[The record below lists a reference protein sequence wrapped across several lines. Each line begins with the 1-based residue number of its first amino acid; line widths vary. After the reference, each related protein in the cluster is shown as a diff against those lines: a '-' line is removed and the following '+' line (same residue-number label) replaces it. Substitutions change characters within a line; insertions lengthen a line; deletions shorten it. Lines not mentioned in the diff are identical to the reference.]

1 MPAALL
7 PAAAFG
13 LIIGS
18 FLNVV
23 AFRLPGR
30 MSLSLPASHCPSCET
45 PIKPYDNIPL
55 LSWLILRGRC
65 RSCAESISARYPLV
79 EATTAALFVAVVAV
93 HHADTAALVL
103 GLVLVAFLVPIALID
118 LDHRIIPN
126 RLTLPAA
133 VLAIVLGTALDP
145 GGQVERLIAGAAAA
159 AVLGL
164 PALLRPTGMGMGDAK
179 LVGVLGLFLG
189 LAVVP
194 AFFVAFAVGTIVG
207 IAIIMRKGMAQGRK
221 TAVPFGPFLA
231 LGAVV
236 GVLAGNELVA
246 AYLGT
251 F

>member
-13 LIIGS
+13 LVIGS

-23 AFRLPGR
+23 AFRLPAK

-45 PIKPYDNIPL
+45 PIKAYDNVPL

-65 RSCAESISARYPLV
+65 RSCAEPISARYPIV
-79 EATTAALFVAVVAV
+79 EALTAALFAAVVAV
-93 HHADTAALVL
+93 HHADSAALVL

-118 LDHRIIPN
+118 IDHRIIPN

-133 VLAIVLGTALDP
+133 ALAVVLGTALDP

-164 PALLRPTGMGMGDAK
+164 PALVRPTGMGMGDAK

-189 LAVVP
+189 AAVVP
-194 AFFVAFAVGTIVG
+194 AFFVAFVVGTLVG
-207 IAIIMRKGMAQGRK
+207 IGVIVRKGMSVGRK
-221 TAVPFGPFLA
+221 TPIPFGPFLA
-231 LGAVV
+231 LGAIV
-236 GVLAGNELVA
+236 GVLAGNELVS

>member
-1 MPAALL
+1 MPMTLL

-13 LIIGS
+13 LILGS

-45 PIKPYDNIPL
+45 PIKPYDNVPV
-55 LSWLILRGRC
+55 LSWLFLRGRC
-65 RSCAESISARYPLV
+65 RSCHDHISARYPLV
-79 EATTAALFVAVVAV
+79 EAATAALFAAVVAV
-93 HHADTAALVL
+93 HHADTSALVL

-118 LDHRIIPN
+118 LDTRIIPN

-133 VLAIVLGTALDP
+133 VLAVVLGTALDP
-145 GGQVERLIAGAAAA
+145 GGEVERLIAGAAAA

-164 PALLRPTGMGMGDAK
+164 PALLRPSGMGMGDAK

-189 LAVVP
+189 AAIVP
-194 AFFVAFAVGTIVG
+194 AFFVAFVAGTVVG
-207 IAIIMRKGMAQGRK
+207 IAIIMRKGMSQGRK

-236 GVLAGNELVA
+236 GVLAGNELVN